1 MEGLKLVRENEPE
14 TNVMFWN
21 YVREKVKS
29 IEDMNIKLAFKDEI
43 ERRIKVFRGQTGG
56 SFKKTLGR
64 NIISSNFSFSKT

>member
-29 IEDMNIKLAFKDEI
+29 IEDINIKLAFKDEI
-43 ERRIKVFRGQTGG
+43 ERRIKAFRGQTGNN
-56 SFKKTLGR
+56 FKKTVP
-64 NIISSNFSFSKT
+64 